1 MSLVSRLP
9 SLPYTVYFDNFFTS
23 LKLCEELASKGMGS
37 TGTVRANRIENCP
50 LPPMKKEVRGSYDYK
65 RDPKSG
71 LILVRWQDNNV
82 VTVVSTVHGT
92 FPLSKAPRWSRAE
105 KSRVQLD
112 QPFAISQYNK
122 GMGGVDRLDQNV
134 ASYRISIRTKKWWW
148 PLFRYMLDVSLQNA
162 WLLYRRS
169 QAQEQNALT
178 QLEFR
183 RSVVRSYFAK
193 HGTERALSAAPRRS
207 RSSTKVPLN
216 VRLDGLHHYQGQLD
230 SIRRC
235 VVCKKNCKKQC
246 LKCEVPLHNKCVI
259 EFHT

>member
-134 ASYRISIRTKKWWW
+134 ASYRISIRTKEVVVAIISIHARCESAECMASVQTKSGTRAKC
-148 PLFRYMLDVSLQNA
+148 FDSTRVQEVSSPVVLCQA
-162 WLLYRRS
+162 WYRESIKCCSSAIKILYQS
-169 QAQEQNALT
+169 AP
-178 QLEFR
+178 
-183 RSVVRSYFAK
+183 
-193 HGTERALSAAPRRS
+193 ER
-207 RSSTKVPLN
+207 
-216 VRLDGLHHYQGQLD
+216 
-230 SIRRC
+230 
-235 VVCKKNCKKQC
+235 
-246 LKCEVPLHNKCVI
+246 
-259 EFHT
+259 